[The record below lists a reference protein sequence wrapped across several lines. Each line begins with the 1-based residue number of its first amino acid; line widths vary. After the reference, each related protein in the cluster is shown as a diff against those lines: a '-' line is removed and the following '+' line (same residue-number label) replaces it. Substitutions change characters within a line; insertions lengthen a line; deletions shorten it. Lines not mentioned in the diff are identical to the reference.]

1 MARMNTTDEFSF
13 DNRAVK
19 YSPLNAY
26 WLSVCACIAYDD
38 SKKIK
43 KEVNQWGMDGFNFYS
58 RKGTQCFIASN
69 SRIVILSFR
78 GTQPSKIKDIAA
90 DLNIKQTKSYGD
102 V

>member
-1 MARMNTTDEFSF
+1 MAKMNTTDEFSF

-43 KEVNQWGMDGFNFYS
+43 KEVNQCRD
-58 RKGTQCFIASN
+58 
-69 SRIVILSFR
+69 
-78 GTQPSKIKDIAA
+78 P
-90 DLNIKQTKSYGD
+90 DLAH
-102 V
+102 